1 MSNFKKSNKNNL
13 KKEEVITH
21 LNKIIEFENEKTEF
35 FSMRCAFYISY
46 IISSKKHE
54 SKKDCKNFIYH
65 LFKKMVEIQKTDFSF
80 SSYSLISLLRSTY
93 IFKKYIK
100 QWDEMIELTKQQIIK
115 EGLNPNIELYG
126 LI

>member
-21 LNKIIEFENEKTEF
+21 LNKIIEFENEKTKF
-35 FSMRCAFYISY
+35 FNMRSAFYISY

-54 SKKDCKNFIYH
+54 SGKDCKNFIYH
-65 LFKKMVEIQKTDFSF
+65 LFKKMVEIQKTDFIF
-80 SSYSLISLLRSTY
+80 SSYSLISLLRSAY
-93 IFKKYIK
+93 IFKKHIK
-100 QWDEMIELTKQQIIK
+100 QWDEMIELTKQQTIK